1 MSQSFRISRVSAVA
15 ACVGAI
21 LSAAAAQAQDA
32 AAPAPEPAST
42 PAPTENTAAPEDAT
56 AAKDALEEV
65 VVTGYRMSLQ
75 NALEIKKMSDV
86 MIDAINAED
95 IAKFPD
101 SNLAESLQRLPG
113 IAIDRDNGE
122 GRQITVRGL
131 GSDFT
136 RVRLNGLET
145 LSTGAAADSGGAPNR
160 SRGFD
165 FNIFASDLFSKLE
178 VRKTASANTDE
189 GSLGATVDLVTARP
203 LDYKKSRFAFSAED
217 AYYENGGYH
226 NPRIAGLMADQWL
239 DNTLGGSLSFAYS
252 DRKSEINRYRRQ
264 PGSGDFLYC
273 CSPYAGFPA
282 RAGFSSPVG
291 TNFGTAITN
300 PAAIAAQTGS
310 DPAAYAALYPGAPY
324 STPGAFND
332 STVIVPALQQIEQ
345 QNLTESRLGLT
356 TSLQWR
362 PTDRT
367 LVSLDG
373 VYSRYH
379 QTSDISQIVDIGLNR
394 NNTNAVFNTAN
405 AGSPAAAKRSV
416 YQGICT
422 PVAAAP
428 FRVPMDCGGTEAMPG
443 GVFAGYKADGTGTSF
458 STNPNNL
465 DPYDYYNNPA
475 SPGYGGAA
483 AVAAANGMYFRDKII
498 GRASTDV
505 IDAHVDEG
513 GVADYLALRNLDLRS
528 ATDSSY
534 YTTKFHQASLNVFQ
548 ELTDTLSLDLTYGQ
562 SASLNHNTA
571 FLVEFNRVDS
581 PDTYIYDERA
591 HGSMPLLSYGFD
603 VADPTKWSLVKGLSV
618 LRHFERDTDN
628 HYGGGHINFKWQ
640 MIDPL
645 ALEFGYTHR
654 KYEFDTIERRRPGG
668 NVEVTNPSL
677 EELGVSA
684 QSLGKVYQYGAG
696 LDVPAGTPSAFFAP
710 DMDAFRKTI
719 GFDCDCVNKWGD
731 WRITNLT
738 TPGNTF
744 GVNELDNSYFVQVDW
759 DTAVF
764 DRRLFG
770 NIGVRYARTGV
781 VSNGFTTNVAATG
794 PRPLTASNDYTDTLP
809 SMNVAYQLEKDL
821 FLRAGA
827 AKVMARPL
835 LNNLAPSITSLTTP
849 STTGTFGNLAI
860 GNPYLNP
867 FRATNYDFSAEWYFA
882 PGALLSGAYFI
893 KDVSNYPQAVANAG
907 TIQSLLTPDAFA
919 AFLETVADPAQRAW
933 LTSGGP
939 GGGPGLYSIV
949 QFKDSPGGKIKGYEL
964 TYQQNLTFLPSYLK
978 NLGVQMNY
986 TKLSSEINYI
996 IDPGA
1001 PATSTQP
1008 ARAAKYQSGPF
1019 LGASPKSANATLY
1032 YETPKWSARGSMAYR
1047 SGYVTT
1053 YPIASGSCAPG
1064 APTPTGPCSSVLVN
1078 DFIGSQPTKYY
1089 DATFSYNLTENVMF
1103 SFDALNLTNQTDD
1116 RWVYQNDPLVSQYSS
1131 PGRQYF
1137 AGFRYQH

>member
-1 MSQSFRISRVSAVA
+1 MSQSYRVSRVSTVAVW
-15 ACVGAI
+15 VGAI
-21 LSAAAAQAQDA
+21 LSATAARAQDA
-32 AAPAPEPAST
+32 AAPAPTSA
-42 PAPTENTAAPEDAT
+42 EDIAT
-56 AAKDALEEV
+56 AGDTLEEV
-65 VVTGYRMSLQ
+65 VVSGYRMSLQ
-75 NALEIKKMSDV
+75 NALEIKRMSDV
-86 MIDAINAED
+86 MVDAINAED

-145 LSTGAAADSGGAPNR
+145 LSTGAAADSGGVPNR

-203 LDYKKSRFAFSAED
+203 LDYKKPRVAFSAED

-226 NPRIAGLMADQWL
+226 NPRVAGLMADQWF

-264 PGSGDFLYC
+264 PGAGDFTYC

-282 RAGFSSPVG
+282 RAGFSSPAG

-310 DPAAYAALYPGAPY
+310 DPAAYAKLYPGSPY

-332 STVIVPALQQIEQ
+332 STVRVPALQQIEQ
-345 QNLTESRLGLT
+345 QNLTESRLGFT
-356 TSLQWR
+356 TALQWR

-373 VYSRYH
+373 VFSRYH
-379 QTSDISQIVDIGLNR
+379 QTSDISQIVDIGINR
-394 NNTNAVFNTAN
+394 NNTNLAFNTAN
-405 AGSPAAAKRSV
+405 AGSPVGTKRSTYAVCTPAAA
-416 YQGICT
+416 
-422 PVAAAP
+422 AA

-443 GVFAGYKADGTGTSF
+443 GVFAGLGTTSF
-458 STNPNNL
+458 STNPHNL
-465 DPYDYYNNPA
+465 DPYDYYNNPS

-498 GRASTDV
+498 GRASTDIV
-505 IDAHVDEG
+505 DAHVDEG
-513 GVADYLALRNLDLRS
+513 GTADYLALRNLDLRS

-534 YTTKFHQASLNVFQ
+534 YTTKFHQASLNVQQ
-548 ELTDTLSLDLTYGQ
+548 ELTETLSVDLTYGK

-581 PDTYIYDERA
+581 SDLYVYDERA
-591 HGSMPLLSYGFD
+591 RGSMPLLSYGFD
-603 VADPTKWSLVKGLSV
+603 VSDPSYWSLVKGLSV

-628 HYGGGHINFKWQ
+628 RYGGGHINFKWQ

-645 ALEFGYTHR
+645 AVEFGFTHR
-654 KYEFDTIERRRPGG
+654 KYEFDTTERRRPGG
-668 NVEVTNPSL
+668 NVEVLNPTL

-684 QSLGKVYQYGAG
+684 QDLGKVYQYGAG
-696 LDVPAGTPSAFFAP
+696 LDVPAGTPRAFFAP
-710 DMDAFRKTI
+710 DMDAFRRVI
-719 GFDCDCVNKWGD
+719 GFDCDCVNKYGD

-744 GVNELDNSYFVQVDW
+744 GVDELDNSYFVQLDW
-759 DTAVF
+759 NTQVF

-770 NIGVRYARTGV
+770 NIGVRYAKTGV

-794 PRPLTASNDYTDTLP
+794 PRPLIASNDYTDTLP
-809 SMNVAYQLEKDL
+809 SMNVAYQLEHDL

-849 STTGTFGNLAI
+849 INIGTIGSLAI
-860 GNPYLNP
+860 GNPQLNP
-867 FRATNYDFSAEWYFA
+867 FRATNYDFSVEWYFA

-893 KDVSNYPQAVANAG
+893 KDVSNYPQATAIAG
-907 TIQSLLTPDAFA
+907 TMQSLLSPDAFA
-919 AFLETVADPAQRAW
+919 AFLQTQDPNQQVW

-949 QFKDSPGGKIKGYEL
+949 QFQDSPGGRIKGYEL
-964 TYQQNLTFLPSYLK
+964 TYQQNLTFLPSFLK
-978 NLGVQMNY
+978 NLGVQLNY

-996 IDPGA
+996 LNPGSVTSGL
-1001 PATSTQP
+1001 PAV
-1008 ARAAKYQSGPF
+1008 YQGGPF
-1019 LGASPKSANATLY
+1019 IGASPKSANATVY
-1032 YETPKWSARGSMAYR
+1032 YETQKWSARASMAYR

-1053 YPIASGSCAPG
+1053 YPIASGACAPG

-1078 DFIGSQPTKYY
+1078 DFIGSKATKNY
-1089 DATFSYNLTENVMF
+1089 DATVTYNITEHVTFSV
-1103 SFDALNLTNQTDD
+1103 DALNLTNETDD